1 MCMLTRRLQVLLDD
15 ARASRLE
22 REAARRG
29 VAVAVLVRE
38 AIDAAFPATTDDRRA
53 AGDRILAAV
62 PMPVPDVAELRSEL
76 ADAHDRRP

>member
-1 MCMLTRRLQVLLDD
+1 MVARRLHIRLDE
-15 ARASRLE
+15 ARARRLE
-22 REAARRG
+22 REVARRG

-38 AIDAAFPATTDDRRA
+38 AIDAAFPAPTDDRRA

-62 PMPVPDVAELRSEL
+62 PMPVPDIAELHAEL